1 MCLTFQAT
9 QPLNLSK
16 ALEFSK
22 PGPWPAAGFPGNN
35 QLWAHSMETPG
46 ALQRWPRQ
54 HTQAEELGWAIQHFR
69 HSALQALSTSQSE
82 CSKEEPWLIHVEV
95 GQKTAKFCKAI
106 ILQKKIILKKKRETA
121 RENSTR
127 ESACCDMQARQRPRV
142 RTDPPAPTDDTHI
155 SWLCPPPG
163 RPWSP
168 GRSRQR
174 GSCPEQ
180 ASAAACGRQLRL
192 AGPAGRGHRW
202 F

>member
-1 MCLTFQAT
+1 MSFCKPSLRGGEAQEQMCLTFQAT

-106 ILQKKIILKKKRETA
+106 ILQKKIILKKKSER
-121 RENSTR
+121 NS
-127 ESACCDMQARQRPRV
+127 PRKLHQGKCLL
-142 RTDPPAPTDDTHI
+142 RYASPPEAQ
-155 SWLCPPPG
+155 S
-163 RPWSP
+163 
-168 GRSRQR
+168 
-174 GSCPEQ
+174 
-180 ASAAACGRQLRL
+180 
-192 AGPAGRGHRW
+192 
-202 F
+202 